1 MSLVHA
7 EAEGVVDA
15 APDQVYTFL
24 ADYRASHPRVLPSEN
39 FLDYRVVEGG
49 KGSGTI
55 ISLRVKAGGRERAYR
70 MRVSEPEPGRV
81 LQERDTGS
89 SLVTTFIVT
98 PRDGGQR
105 AAVRIATEWEGA
117 AGIGGFF
124 ERTFAP
130 AVLRRVYAK
139 ELRLLAQEMSSR
151 RTSTTVSMR

>member
-15 APDQVYTFL
+15 APDQVYAFL
-24 ADYRASHPRVLPSEN
+24 ADYRQSHPRVLPPDN

-49 KGSGTI
+49 RGSGTV

-70 MRVSEPEPGRV
+70 MRVSELEPGRV

-89 SLVTTFIVT
+89 SLVTTFTIA
-98 PRDGGQR
+98 PGDGGQR

-130 AVLRRVYAK
+130 MALRRIYAK
-139 ELRLLAQEMSSR
+139 ELRLLAQALNGN
-151 RTSTTVSMR
+151 RTSTKASTR